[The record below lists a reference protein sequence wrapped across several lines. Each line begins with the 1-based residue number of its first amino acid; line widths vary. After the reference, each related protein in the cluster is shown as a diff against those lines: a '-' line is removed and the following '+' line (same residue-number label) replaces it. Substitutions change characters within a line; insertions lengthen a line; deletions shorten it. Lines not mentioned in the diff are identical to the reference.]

1 MTLKLNGSSSGSVSI
16 DAPASTTSGADITF
30 KLPVADGTSGQVLQT
45 DASGQLS
52 FTGNGGSGRKVLEQF
67 FTPCDGS
74 VIATSAGNVT
84 VPNVSSAMTG
94 TTSYA
99 DLTGSPITYTP
110 PSGATQVIYDFNFH
124 SSGVDSTPMWHMKLF
139 LAGAEVVYARQT
151 HYKYLYDGN
160 RIHFKWGFNIGG
172 SADANVGRVASW
184 SSGKEIKLQ
193 WREYNTSSEPKFHET
208 YYWDAAVSSQFS
220 IPCIGITA
228 IG

>member
-16 DAPASTTSGADITF
+16 DAPASTTGGADVAF
-30 KLPVADGTSGQVLQT
+30 KLPVADGSSGQVLQT

-52 FTGNGGSGRKVLEQF
+52 FTSNGGSGRKVLEQF

-84 VPNVSSAMTG
+84 VANVTSAMTAD
-94 TTSYA
+94 TSYV
-99 DLTGSPITYTP
+99 DLTGSNITYTP
-110 PSGATQVIYDFNFH
+110 PSGATQVIYDFTYH
-124 SSGVDSTPMWHMKLF
+124 ISGVDSTPLYHMKLL
-139 LAGAEVVYARQT
+139 LAGTEVTYARST
-151 HYKYLYDGN
+151 YYHDLYDGG
-160 RIHFKWGFNIGG
+160 RFSFKWGFNIGD
-172 SADANVGRVASW
+172 SADTNVGRVASW

-193 WREYNTSSEPKFHET
+193 WREYNNSSEPKFHET
-208 YYWDAAVSSQFS
+208 YYWDASTSSLFS

>member
-67 FTPCDGS
+67 YTPCDGS

-84 VPNVSSAMTG
+84 VANVSSAMTAD
-94 TTSYA
+94 TSYV

-110 PSGATQVIYDFNFH
+110 PSGATQVIYDFNYH
-124 SSGVDSTPMWHMKLF
+124 ISGVDSTPLYHMKLF
-139 LAGAEVVYARQT
+139 LDGTEVVYARNTYYQD
-151 HYKYLYDGN
+151 LYDGG
-160 RIHFKWGFNIGG
+160 RKHFKWGFNIGG

-193 WREYNTSSEPKFHET
+193 WREYNSTSEPKFHET
-208 YYWDAAVSSQFS
+208 YYFDASTSSQFS